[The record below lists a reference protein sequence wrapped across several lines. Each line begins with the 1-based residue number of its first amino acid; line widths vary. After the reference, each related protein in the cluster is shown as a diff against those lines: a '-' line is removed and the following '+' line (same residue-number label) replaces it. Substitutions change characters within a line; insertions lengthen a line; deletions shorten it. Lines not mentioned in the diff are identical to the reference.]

1 MYLLGYLTIIKKT
14 SVPLTS
20 VGFILNP
27 KQMLKQEIIFYKAQF
42 STIFESKIGIFTEM
56 LNIFQSFKL

>member
-27 KQMLKQEIIFYKAQF
+27 KQMLKQEIRFYKAQF
-42 STIFESKIGIFTEM
+42 STIFESKIGISTEM
-56 LNIFQSFKL
+56 LNIL